1 MKKTALLLPF
11 LLLAA
16 SSFGQTSDIE
26 KEIREMDQ
34 KNATVIVKPDSAA
47 LVALLDP
54 GFTINRTTGSVV
66 SGRAKTQELF
76 QKGIV
81 GYDSFSVQTEH
92 VLVKSAILAISMGSE
107 VVTLSGNSGTK
118 GQPVKRRF
126 THVWTK
132 ENNQWQLLARHA
144 NVLCT
149 P

>member
-1 MKKTALLLPF
+1 
-11 LLLAA
+11 
-16 SSFGQTSDIE
+16 
-26 KEIREMDQ
+26 MDQ
-34 KNATVIVKPDSAA
+34 KNAAVIVKPDSAA

>member
-1 MKKTALLLPF
+1 MKKTSLLLPF
-11 LLLAA
+11 LVLAT
-16 SSFGQTSDIE
+16 SSFGQTTDIE

-34 KNATVIVKPDSAA
+34 KNAAVIVKQDSAD
-47 LVALLDP
+47 LVDLLAP
-54 GFTINRTTGSVV
+54 EFTINRTTGSVV
-66 SGRAKTQELF
+66 SGRTTTQELF

-107 VVTLSGNSGTK
+107 VVTMSGNSSTK

-132 ENNQWQLLARHA
+132 ENSRWQLLARHA
-144 NVLCT
+144 NTICT